1 MDQVG
6 ISRIVVS
13 PEPKTSY
20 AIFTPSRSTEPSCQ
34 ECALA

>member
-1 MDQVG
+1 MMDQAG

-20 AIFTPSRSTEPSCQ
+20 AILTPSRST
-34 ECALA
+34 